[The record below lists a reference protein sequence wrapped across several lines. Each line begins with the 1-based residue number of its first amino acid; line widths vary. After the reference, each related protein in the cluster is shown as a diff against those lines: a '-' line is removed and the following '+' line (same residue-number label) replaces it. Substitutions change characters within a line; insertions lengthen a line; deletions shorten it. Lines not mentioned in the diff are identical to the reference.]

1 MWLHRHSAP
10 APVPTAARRIWS
22 GLVDLDGDDLPAE
35 PLLATSGA
43 PFDDARLLV
52 RELGE
57 PLGFVTLPLT
67 DGRLDP
73 TLFRQSVE
81 RTWAAAP
88 RARLRTAGASLPVAS
103 PTGDARAAIVPW
115 VAATRATPVSVVVC
129 TRDRAAALARCLK
142 ALRAVE
148 HDALEIV
155 VVDSAPTG
163 DDAAHLVADL
173 QRRDRRLR
181 YLREDRP
188 GLSRA
193 RNRGARETTAELLA
207 FTDDDVRVDPLW
219 VAALV
224 RGFQCRPDVGCV
236 TGLVA
241 SASLELPGAQYF
253 DARVSWA
260 ASCEQRLF
268 DAARGPRDSR
278 LHPYGAGA
286 FGTGATM
293 AFRAAAL
300 REIGG
305 FDERLGAGSPA
316 GGGEDLDAFVRVLL
330 AGYRLSY
337 EPAALAWHE
346 HRVTQ
351 ADLGRQMYAYGK
363 GLSAYWFKHLVAPRS
378 RRQVAARLLAAAARL
393 ALLARRSRVAAD
405 QAAVSRFVPACELGG
420 LLVGPFAYLRGRRTA
435 A

>member
-1 MWLHRHSAP
+1 
-10 APVPTAARRIWS
+10 
-22 GLVDLDGDDLPAE
+22 
-35 PLLATSGA
+35 
-43 PFDDARLLV
+43 
-52 RELGE
+52 
-57 PLGFVTLPLT
+57 
-67 DGRLDP
+67 
-73 TLFRQSVE
+73 
-81 RTWAAAP
+81 
-88 RARLRTAGASLPVAS
+88 
-103 PTGDARAAIVPW
+103 
-115 VAATRATPVSVVVC
+115 
-129 TRDRAAALARCLK
+129 
-142 ALRAVE
+142 
-148 HDALEIV
+148 
-155 VVDSAPTG
+155 
-163 DDAAHLVADL
+163 
-173 QRRDRRLR
+173 
-181 YLREDRP
+181 
-188 GLSRA
+188 
-193 RNRGARETTAELLA
+193 
-207 FTDDDVRVDPLW
+207 
-219 VAALV
+219 
-224 RGFQCRPDVGCV
+224 
-236 TGLVA
+236 
-241 SASLELPGAQYF
+241 
-253 DARVSWA
+253 
-260 ASCEQRLF
+260 
-268 DAARGPRDSR
+268 
-278 LHPYGAGA
+278 
-286 FGTGATM
+286 M